1 MLNLKILKMVYKFE
15 EFNESNKVKKYLI
28 TALMSLGLSSSFAQ
42 DIDNNKKVNLI
53 DSLYKYNQNPIG
65 LEYLK
70 KRLHDDAMNYNELI
84 THIDILPNGMI
95 TLRPSVIPNLSLITN
110 TRNPSFGIG
119 WRYNF

>member
-1 MLNLKILKMVYKFE
+1 MVYKFE

-70 KRLHDDAMNYNELI
+70 KILHDDAVNYNELI
-84 THIDILPNGMI
+84 THIDISPNGMI